1 MARYRHNL
9 LTVGWVTVV
18 LGALH
23 LADHAG
29 VVLSAFGLLFWD
41 CHLAVEAGPRRGRM
55 RACGCLPKL
64 SMRVG
69 RFVSSIRYGPKSC
82 DDHRP
87 LRTSIQAGTAPESR
101 QSVSPRIFLKVAAS
115 TRR

>member
-1 MARYRHNL
+1 MARYRRNL

-55 RACGCLPKL
+55 RACGCLLKL

-69 RFVSSIRYGPKSC
+69 RFVSSTGTVRSHATTIDRSG
-82 DDHRP
+82 HRSKQVP
-87 LRTSIQAGTAPESR
+87 RRSR
-101 QSVSPRIFLKVAAS
+101 AIGFTKNFVKVAAS